1 MDALKCPRCRRYD
14 VIFDGFFYRCLWK
27 DCHWKT
33 KEYKDP
39 GMTEK
44 EKRAANRLLVALRIA
59 KNKD

>member
-39 GMTEK
+39 GMTRK
-44 EKRAANRLLVALRIA
+44 EKRATERLLIALRTA
-59 KNKD
+59 KD